1 MPMSDLRYQKKR
13 RSSAA
18 LIKHAESF
26 SLQPTFITRPSTF
39 NRAPAA
45 PEMTLT
51 QRLDLAKD
59 LAEYGLRGVELSY
72 PNEINEN
79 TLSNFE
85 NFVRDSSLVI
95 KSVLIDYSQ
104 NPEYIYGAL
113 SSPLPNVRR
122 KAIEQ
127 LKTLLEINEELE
139 TEYTLI
145 LLNSDGYNNG
155 FGFDQT
161 AARDRFALG
170 VVEALEYFPEMR
182 IAFQPQACSNFR
194 RPLFYSTTEVLFLC
208 QKIESLITG
217 SDHREI
223 MLDGHALVTVNPNLQ
238 FIPRLGEDPSTTLS
252 LLLEA
257 TRLSGVNFG
266 TGPAENYSFF
276 DPFGDF
282 SLIKSALYQLKLAGF
297 QGNFCI
303 TMDSGSVPPEQAL
316 KNTIDFLQSQL
327 QFVNYLDDDKI
338 IHSHLHPEQN
348 PGWLEAYLI
357 RAASPHVESLPALDY
372 FQV

>member
-1 MPMSDLRYQKKR
+1 MAMSDLRYQKKR

-18 LIKHAESF
+18 LIKHAENF
-26 SLQPTFITRPSTF
+26 SLQPTFITRPWTF
-39 NRAPAA
+39 NRTQGT
-45 PEMTLT
+45 PELTLA
-51 QRLDLAKD
+51 QRLNLAKD
-59 LAEYGLRGVELSY
+59 LAEYGLRGVELVY
-72 PNEINEN
+72 PYEINEN
-79 TLSNFE
+79 TINDFQ

-95 KSVLIDYSQ
+95 KSVLLDYSQ
-104 NPEYIYGAL
+104 NPEYVFGAL
-113 SSPLPNVRR
+113 SSPLPAVRR

-127 LKTLLEINEELE
+127 LKTMLEINEELE
-139 TEYTLI
+139 TEYSLI
-145 LLNSDGYNNG
+145 LLNTDGYNNS

-182 IAFQPQACSNFR
+182 IAFHAQPCRNAR
-194 RPLFYSTTEVLFLC
+194 RPLFYSTAEVLFLC

-223 MLDGHALVTVNPNLQ
+223 MLDGHSLVTVNPDLQ
-238 FIPRLGEDPSTTLS
+238 FMPRLGEDPSTTLS

-266 TGPAENYSFF
+266 IAPNESYSFF
-276 DPFGDF
+276 DPYADF
-282 SLIKSALYQLKLAGF
+282 SLVKSALYQLKLAGYH
-297 QGNFCI
+297 GNFCI
-303 TMDSGSVPPEQAL
+303 TIESGIIPPEQAL

-327 QFVNYLDDDKI
+327 QFINYLDDDKI
-338 IHSHLHPEQN
+338 IQTHLHPDQN
-348 PGWLEAYLI
+348 PGWLDAYLI
-357 RAASPHVESLPALDY
+357 RAASPHVESLPAIDY